1 MKGRRG
7 KMRSLSFYN
16 SEGEKRRVFA
26 RVYDA
31 RHSVSMNLLLD
42 NYLIVTSDRG
52 VPWNCLLSRG
62 CKRHKNQFP
71 HRVLEAFAIGGS
83 IYVQTTSVNR
93 AGQLPTFIRYRH
105 NFTPKL
111 RKFDTFSRARFLD
124 HFGDKGVEV
133 EFLPPRPASTNP
145 QSGEHK
151 KPERRREQRHPTSA
165 NTLIARGAYRRALDA
180 GLVFETRPA

>member
-93 AGQLPTFIRYRH
+93 AGQLPTF
-105 NFTPKL
+105 
-111 RKFDTFSRARFLD
+111 SRARFLD